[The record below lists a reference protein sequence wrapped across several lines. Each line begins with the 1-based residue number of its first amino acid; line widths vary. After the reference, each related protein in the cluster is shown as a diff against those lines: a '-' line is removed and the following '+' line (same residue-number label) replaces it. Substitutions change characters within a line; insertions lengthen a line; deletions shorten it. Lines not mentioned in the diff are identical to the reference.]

1 MLYLLPGRRANI
13 LSVLY
18 LIWSFNMAQQQFAP
32 KYRNNITHTRVMS
45 LWGKNEEGTAA
56 SFNLYITGNVLHL
69 TVYTGLNE
77 DKQKRQSRIKFD
89 FKDGQIVS
97 FLTVLDTLLSMQDIP
112 LEGKKISSS
121 AAIHGYIKTQNMSK
135 AERRE
140 LGKVIVGRDD
150 KGIYYITAINNT
162 HGKVKF
168 NFELD
173 RDIVLYD
180 INSQDPL
187 PREEAS
193 RRVMVSFVN
202 NAKLIIANVLTQEY
216 VDKEANEGK
225 SNNNYNRSN
234 QSNSNQSSQSGNNQA
249 ANPDN
254 SDSED
259 DFFM

>member
-1 MLYLLPGRRANI
+1 
-13 LSVLY
+13 
-18 LIWSFNMAQQQFAP
+18 
-32 KYRNNITHTRVMS
+32 
-45 LWGKNEEGTAA
+45 
-56 SFNLYITGNVLHL
+56 
-69 TVYTGLNE
+69 
-77 DKQKRQSRIKFD
+77 
-89 FKDGQIVS
+89 
-97 FLTVLDTLLSMQDIP
+97 MQDIP

-234 QSNSNQSSQSGNNQA
+234 QSNNNQSSQSGNNQA

>member
-45 LWGKNEEGTAA
+45 LWGKNEEGTVA

-89 FKDGQIVS
+89 FKDGQLVS

-121 AAIHGYIKTQNMSK
+121 AAIHGYIKTQSMSK

-225 SNNNYNRSN
+225 SNNNYNRSD
-234 QSNSNQSSQSGNNQA
+234 QSNNQSSQSGNNQA

>member
-1 MLYLLPGRRANI
+1 
-13 LSVLY
+13 
-18 LIWSFNMAQQQFAP
+18 MAQQQFAP

-56 SFNLYITGNVLHL
+56 SFNLYITGNILHL

-89 FKDGQIVS
+89 FKDGQLVS
-97 FLTVLDTLLSMQDIP
+97 FLTILDTLLSMQDIP

-121 AAIHGYIKTQNMSK
+121 AAIHGYIKTQSMSK

-180 INSQDPL
+180 VNSQDPL

-225 SNNNYNRSN
+225 SNNYNRSN
-234 QSNSNQSSQSGNNQA
+234 QSNNNQSNQSSQSGNNQA
-249 ANPDN
+249 ANPNN

>member
-1 MLYLLPGRRANI
+1 
-13 LSVLY
+13 
-18 LIWSFNMAQQQFAP
+18 MAQQQFAP

-56 SFNLYITGNVLHL
+56 SFNLYITGNILHL

-89 FKDGQIVS
+89 FKDGQLVS
-97 FLTVLDTLLSMQDIP
+97 FLTILDTLLSMQDIP

-180 INSQDPL
+180 VNSQDPL

-225 SNNNYNRSN
+225 DGKSNNYNRSN
-234 QSNSNQSSQSGNNQA
+234 QSNNNQSSQSGNSQQA
-249 ANPDN
+249 AAPDS
-254 SDSED
+254 SDSDD

>member
-1 MLYLLPGRRANI
+1 
-13 LSVLY
+13 
-18 LIWSFNMAQQQFAP
+18 MAQQQFAP

-56 SFNLYITGNVLHL
+56 SFNLYITGNILHL

-89 FKDGQIVS
+89 FKDGQLVS

-234 QSNSNQSSQSGNNQA
+234 SNQSNNNQSSQSGNSQPA
-249 ANPDN
+249 TAPDS
-254 SDSED
+254 SDSDD

>member
-1 MLYLLPGRRANI
+1 
-13 LSVLY
+13 
-18 LIWSFNMAQQQFAP
+18 MAQQQFAP

-89 FKDGQIVS
+89 FKDGQLVS

-202 NAKLIIANVLTQEY
+202 NAKLIIANVLTQ
-216 VDKEANEGK
+216 ANEGK
-225 SNNNYNRSN
+225 DNKSNNYNRSN
-234 QSNSNQSSQSGNNQA
+234 QSNNNQSSQSGNNQA